1 MGKLKLQ
8 HHYDEVRSSL
18 EKYIKENGLEETI
31 NSEIKNVRAGIPD
44 ERRKLAMSYGMW
56 FKVERD
62 VRYPISR
69 EKGVDD
75 SHIASLMEKICKDMG
90 IFDKF

>member
-8 HHYDEVRSSL
+8 HHYDEVRESL
-18 EKYIKENGLEETI
+18 EKYINQHGLEETI
-31 NSEIKNVRAGIPD
+31 DSERKNVREGIPD
-44 ERRKLAMSYGMW
+44 ERRKNAMSYNMW

-62 VRYPISR
+62 VRYPITR
-69 EKGVDD
+69 GWGVDD

-90 IFDKF
+90 IYDKF